1 MTKKKPTNG
10 TVRGRL
16 SDGAPNP
23 IDVHVGSRVRE
34 ARKIFNLSQEGL
46 ADALG
51 ITFQQVQKYEK
62 GQNRI
67 GASRLWDLA
76 QVFGV
81 SVDFFYEHLDEQ
93 AKNQSP
99 RQICNGELR
108 EGAADLEGDFILS
121 MNDRELIR
129 NYKRI
134 QDPRVAQSIL
144 DLVKSVVISE
154 NISSNTNF
162 SADDMNPL
170 TDDSDFC
177 IQPPEANS

>member
-1 MTKKKPTNG
+1 MTKKKTANG

-46 ADALG
+46 AEALG

-81 SVDFFYEHLDEQ
+81 SVNFFYEHMDEK

-99 RQICNGELR
+99 RQISNCELR
-108 EGAADLEGDFILS
+108 EGAADLEGDFVLS

-129 NYKRI
+129 NYKCIR
-134 QDPRVAQSIL
+134 DARVARTIL
-144 DLVKSVVISE
+144 DLVKSVVLSE
-154 NISSNTNF
+154 GLAAGANI
-162 SADDMNPL
+162 L
-170 TDDSDFC
+170 SDK
-177 IQPPEANS
+177 IQPLPETPDFDILSPP